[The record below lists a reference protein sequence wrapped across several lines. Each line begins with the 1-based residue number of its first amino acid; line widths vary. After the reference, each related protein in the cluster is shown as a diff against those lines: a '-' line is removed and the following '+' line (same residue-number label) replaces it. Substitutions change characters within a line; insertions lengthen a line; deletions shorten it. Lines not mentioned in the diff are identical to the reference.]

1 MVLKRLLVDISGCI
15 KKIMKTKVEV
25 YRVSN
30 KNHKIVSMPKPNISV
45 VGSEENQS
53 MSQEE
58 LDAFLNETP
67 TRGEVMNFVDGY
79 MNEQVIP
86 FLINLNNDRI
96 NKLNGMIS
104 ICQAI
109 LIDSGI
115 ITQEGLTQLQEKWEA
130 EYEKK
135 KEEHAAK
142 ATRAIQR
149 AGEPTDVVK

>member
-1 MVLKRLLVDISGCI
+1 M
-15 KKIMKTKVEV
+15 
-25 YRVSN
+25 SN
-30 KNHKIVSMPKPNISV
+30 KNHKIVNMPKPSISV
-45 VGSEENQS
+45 VGSEENQP

>member
-1 MVLKRLLVDISGCI
+1 M
-15 KKIMKTKVEV
+15 EV
-25 YRVSN
+25 YQVSN
-30 KNHKIVSMPKPNISV
+30 KNHKIVNMPKPNISV

>member
-1 MVLKRLLVDISGCI
+1 
-15 KKIMKTKVEV
+15 MKTKVEV
-25 YRVSN
+25 RQVSN
-30 KNHKIVSMPKPNISV
+30 KNHKVIKAPQPNVSA
-45 VGSEENQS
+45 VGSEDRE
-53 MSQEE
+53 MTPEE
-58 LDAFLNETP
+58 LNVFMNEKP
-67 TRGEVMNFVDGY
+67 TRGEVMSFVDGY